1 MARLAHAMRRS
12 TALYVAAQVTSPED
26 TIDDLLVVADRLAE
40 WIRSD
45 IPIPEDPPAQQQMPS
60 FPSR

>member
-26 TIDDLLVVADRLAE
+26 SVDDMLVVADRLAE

-45 IPIPEDPPAQQQMPS
+45 IPIPAEAQTQTMPS
-60 FPSR
+60 FPTR